1 MPLQTNRPKAQYNCG
16 QEELYAV
23 ALLGWNSYLE
33 NTPDFTNHLTTYT
46 TAYGNAQLSAVT
58 AASNMPDAQQR
69 DEVSESLR
77 VQLEVAAEACLI
89 QWKNLESY
97 ILHSFP
103 ENLHKAKLEGA
114 GSTHYEA
121 ASGSNWEEV
130 EALMK
135 SGKQFITA
143 NNAALT
149 AGGMPVAFPT
159 TFNNVKT
166 NFDTLYA
173 GFEDAQQDN
182 EELRDQKINANNAL
196 HATLMSMFD
205 DGQKIYRN
213 NPAKR
218 ERFTFAKVLGLVSG
232 PGLAG
237 VKGTCGPVAAVQAGV
252 TIKCNA
258 QSKSTVANDDGTYAL
273 NLQSGNN
280 IAVEYSALGFETKII
295 TLDVSVGT
303 MSTQNITLNPS
314 PAPSPF

>member
-1 MPLQTNRPKAQYNCG
+1 MPLQANRPKAQYNCG
-16 QEELYAV
+16 QEEFYAV

-46 TAYGNAQLSAVT
+46 TAYGNAQKTAVT
-58 AASNMPDAQQR
+58 AASDMPDAQQR

-121 ASGSNWEEV
+121 AAGNDWEEV

-149 AGGMPVAFPT
+149 AGGMPTAFPA
-159 TFNNVKT
+159 TFNTVKT
-166 NFDTLYA
+166 NFETVYSA
-173 GFEDAQQDN
+173 FEDAQQDN
-182 EELRDQKINANNAL
+182 EELRDQKINANNSVFES
-196 HATLMSMFD
+196 LMQMFD
-205 DGQKIYRN
+205 DGQKIYRT

-218 ERFTFAKVLGLVSG
+218 ERFTFTKILELVSG

-237 VKGTCGPVAAVQAGV
+237 VKGTCSPVQAVQAGV
-252 TIKCNA
+252 TIKCAA
-258 QSKSTVANDDGTYAL
+258 QNKTTVADDDSKYAL

-280 IAVEYSALGFETKII
+280 IAVEYSAPGFEPKTL
-295 TLDVSVGT
+295 TLDIEVGT
-303 MSTQNITLNPS
+303 MSTQNVTLNPS
-314 PAPSPF
+314 PTPNPI